1 VFRDDRDFAGSRLA
15 FHPAHHHVVML
26 VELQSHDSTDPHVT
40 EGFVPQCH
48 SPTSVVE
55 HWLFFFAICNLRCR
69 PDYKP
74 RRLQTSDSLHAAVE
88 QLPQRQNPFKIETII
103 YCRNEFPMTCGWL
116 H

>member
-1 VFRDDRDFAGSRLA
+1 MFRDDRDFAGSRLA

-55 HWLFFFAICNLRCR
+55 HWHFFFCNLQFAV
-69 PDYKP
+69 PP
-74 RRLQTSDSLHAAVE
+74 GLQTSAPANL
-88 QLPQRQNPFKIETII
+88 RQFT
-103 YCRNEFPMTCGWL
+103 RCG
-116 H
+116 